1 MSPRS
6 MARLAGLLY
15 LVVAITGGFA
25 QLVARGTVRVPG
37 DAAATADNIRAN
49 AGMFQLGFVADA
61 VNVVAFILMALLLY
75 AILAPARPGLSRT
88 FATLV
93 AIAAAMIG
101 LDLANHAAALV
112 VATTPSFASSLGAD
126 AADTLAALFLDIH
139 GYGYLAA
146 EVFFG
151 LWLIPLGI
159 AIYLSGAMPR
169 WLGIAAAIG
178 GAAYLVSFGIAAAS
192 PGFAESTASLIA
204 ALPAAVAEVSL
215 VLWLLIRGAE
225 LPTQPG
231 VANPSVQSTTL
242 TPEAIR

>member
-1 MSPRS
+1 MSSRS
-6 MARLAGLLY
+6 LARLAGLLY
-15 LVVAITGGFA
+15 LVVAISGGFA
-25 QLVARGTVRVPG
+25 QLVARGSVRVAG

-75 AILAPARPGLSRT
+75 AVLSPARPGLSRA
-88 FATLV
+88 FVTLV

-112 VATTPSFASSLGAD
+112 VATDPSFATGLGAGT
-126 AADTLAALFLDIH
+126 ADSLAALFLDIH

-151 LWLIPLGI
+151 LWLIPLGA

-169 WLGIAAAIG
+169 WLGVTAIVG
-178 GAAYLVSFGIAAAS
+178 GAAYMVSFSITAAS

-204 ALPAAVAEVSL
+204 ALPAAVAEFSL
-215 VLWLLIRGAE
+215 VFWLLIRGADVPAE
-225 LPTQPG
+225 RG
-231 VANPSVQSTTL
+231 DANPSVQTTL
-242 TPEAIR
+242 NPEAI

>member
-15 LVVAITGGFA
+15 LVVAVTGGFA
-25 QLVARGTVRVPG
+25 QLVARGGVRVAG

-49 AGMFQLGFVADA
+49 AGLFQLGFAADT

-75 AILAPARPGLSRT
+75 AVLSPARAGLSRT
-88 FATLV
+88 FVTLV
-93 AIAAAMIG
+93 AIASGIMA

-112 VATTPSFASSLGAD
+112 VATEPTFAATMGAD
-126 AADTLAALFLDIH
+126 GADTLAALFLDIH

-151 LWLIPLGI
+151 LWLIPLGA

-169 WLGIAAAIG
+169 WLGIGAVIG
-178 GAAYLVSFGIAAAS
+178 GAAYLVSFGITVTS
-192 PGFAESTASLIA
+192 PGFAESTAALIA
-204 ALPAAVAEVSL
+204 ALPAAVSEFAL
-215 VLWLLIRGAE
+215 VFWLLIRGAD
-225 LPTQPG
+225 
-231 VANPSVQSTTL
+231 VAVERGPAAPSVPTSL
-242 TPEAIR
+242 TPEVAS